1 LTAGS
6 CCAIHWKISMKEK
19 ILLGVITL
27 LAGSLIAAD
36 SNPLD
41 SVKEAAKKLGATD
54 NYSWKTTIDFGGDA
68 VGTIEG
74 KTEKGGATFLAMSR
88 GDQGMDA
95 VLKGGKGVLKLD
107 EGWKLVS
114 EVVEDNDQQG
124 PARMVARMLQA
135 FKAPAE
141 EAADLA
147 TKTKELKLADGVYSG
162 DLTTNA
168 IQDRLRF
175 GRRSGGN
182 PPDVSGAKGSVKFWL
197 KDGSLAKY
205 EFSVQGTVT
214 VNGNDRDVDL
224 KNAVEIKDVGTT
236 KVTVPE
242 EAAKKL

>member
-1 LTAGS
+1 
-6 CCAIHWKISMKEK
+6 M
-19 ILLGVITL
+19 
-27 LAGSLIAAD
+27 
-36 SNPLD
+36 
-41 SVKEAAKKLGATD
+41 
-54 NYSWKTTIDFGGDA
+54 
-68 VGTIEG
+68 
-74 KTEKGGATFLAMSR
+74 
-88 GDQGMDA
+88 
-95 VLKGGKGVLKLD
+95 
-107 EGWKLVS
+107 VS

-124 PARMVARMLQA
+124 PARMVARMLLA

-141 EAADLA
+141 EVADLA
-147 TKTKELKLADGVYSG
+147 AKTKELKLADGVYSG